1 MGHRFNISTF
11 ISISLQRGPQ
21 PHVDGVSST
30 VSSPLSICLHEGRC
44 QFWLTLLGCRLDAFW
59 STCALILETALFP
72 NREPDI
78 LASLVRWMVIPSK
91 DYVPAPIPGIWEYL
105 RWPKWW
111 WSEGFWQ
118 EGLILDDLG
127 EPNPITN
134 TPERVRPGG
143 LDTLRG
149 GGHGTRAAPPAGQ
162 HLGTPGAGKARNR
175 FSSEASGGS
184 LTLALTSG
192 VQNPKRLCHCLLL
205 RTTQF
210 AGICYG
216 GPRKLHA
223 VS

>member
-1 MGHRFNISTF
+1 MGHRFNISTC
-11 ISISLQRGPQ
+11 IRISLQRGPQ

-30 VSSPLSICLHEGRC
+30 VSSPLSTCLHEGRC

-78 LASLVRWMVIPSK
+78 LASVVHWMVTPSK
-91 DYVPAPIPGIWEYL
+91 DSVPTPIPGTWEHL
-105 RWPKWW
+105 RWPKEWR
-111 WSEGFWQ
+111 SEGFGQ

-127 EPNPITN
+127 ESNPITN
-134 TPERVRPGG
+134 TPERVRLGG
-143 LDTLRG
+143 WDTRRG
-149 GGHGTRAAPPAGQ
+149 GGHGTRAAPAGGQ
-162 HLGTPGAGKARNR
+162 HLRTPGAGKARNR
-175 FSSEASGGS
+175 FSSEASGAR

-192 VQNPKRLCHCLLL
+192 VQNPERLSLPFVANHP
-205 RTTQF
+205 F
-210 AGICYG
+210 ARICYG